1 MTLRRSGTRDCVHLN
16 FLPLEIDHC
25 NIGKKIGMLF
35 FEFRPES
42 TSEFVEFYWKFR
54 NSMMS
59 LTALYTNMIGDDV
72 KKKRHERL
80 CSFEVFTT

>member
-1 MTLRRSGTRDCVHLN
+1 MTLRKNGTRDSVHLT
-16 FLPLEIDHC
+16 FLPLENDHS
-25 NIGKKIGMLF
+25 NIGSKIKKLI

-42 TSEFVEFYWKFR
+42 TSEFVGFYWKFR

-59 LTALYTNMIGDDV
+59 QTLYTDMIGDDV